1 MARRTVKE
9 LDAQLAAAMAR
20 IAELQ
25 AQLQAQGSTNQP
37 TDYKAQREYVR
48 SVALRAA
55 SFYGKHRVFQSIKHK
70 TIGIMDMTGK
80 THWGAVERMDAH
92 LSAKGL

>member
-1 MARRTVKE
+1 MARRTIKE

-25 AQLQAQGSTNQP
+25 SQLQAQGSTNQP

-48 SVALRAA
+48 SVADRAA
-55 SFYGKHRVFQSIKHK
+55 NFYGKHRVFQSIKHG
-70 TIGIMDMTGK
+70 TIGIMDMSGK
-80 THWGAVERMDAH
+80 THWGPVARMDTH
-92 LSAKGL
+92 LTAKGL